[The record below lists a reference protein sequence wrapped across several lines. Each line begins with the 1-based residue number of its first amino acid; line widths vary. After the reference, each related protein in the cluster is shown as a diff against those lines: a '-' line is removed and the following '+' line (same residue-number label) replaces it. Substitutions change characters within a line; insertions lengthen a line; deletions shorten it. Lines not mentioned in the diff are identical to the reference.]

1 MYEDYEIEE
10 DWEAYI
16 YAMEREYEY
25 QRELELM
32 EAMEIEYEYQRELEL
47 MEAMEKE
54 RNKSIII
61 LGGE

>member
-32 EAMEIEYEYQRELEL
+32 EAME
-47 MEAMEKE
+47 KE